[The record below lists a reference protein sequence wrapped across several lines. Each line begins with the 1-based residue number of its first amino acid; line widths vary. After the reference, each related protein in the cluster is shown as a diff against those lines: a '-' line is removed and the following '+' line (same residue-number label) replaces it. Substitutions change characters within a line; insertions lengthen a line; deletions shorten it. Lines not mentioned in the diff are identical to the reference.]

1 MILIVDDLLNRELIR
16 KDYKFKSPI
25 IPKDL
30 SDDEDEEL
38 EEAKIE
44 DNVIHFEDNLQKVTS
59 NTPGKKK

>member
-16 KDYKFKSPI
+16 KDYKFKPPK

>member
-1 MILIVDDLLNRELIR
+1 MIPIVDDLLNRELIR
-16 KDYKFKSPI
+16 KDYKFKAPI

-30 SDDEDEEL
+30 SDDEADEL
-38 EEAKIE
+38 EEAKTE

>member
-16 KDYKFKSPI
+16 KDYKFKPPI

-30 SDDEDEEL
+30 SDEEDEEL

-44 DNVIHFEDNLQKVTS
+44 DNVIQFEDNLRKVTS